1 MKTFG
6 QILRELRNQRD
17 VTGEELGKAISVSKN
32 AISNWEN
39 NRRMPDNET
48 IKAIAEYFEVST
60 DFLLGVVSSNKRKGV
75 PIPVLGRVVAGI
87 PLEAVEEI
95 LDYEEISPEL
105 AKTGEFFA
113 LEIKGTSMEP
123 RIVEGDIVVVKKQNY
138 IESGDIAV
146 VLINGEEATIKQIIK
161 QDDGILLN
169 AYNPAVYKPT
179 FYSYSQIKSL
189 PVEIIGKVVEL
200 RGKF

>member
-6 QILRELRNQRD
+6 QILRELRNQHN

-48 IKAIAEYFEVST
+48 VKAIAEYFEVST
-60 DFLLGVVSSNKRKGV
+60 DFLLGVVSSNQGKGI

-105 AKTGEFFA
+105 AKTGDFFA
-113 LEIKGTSMEP
+113 LEIRGTSMEP
-123 RIVEGDIVVVKKQNY
+123 RIVEGDIVVVKKQND

-146 VLINGEEATIKQIIK
+146 VLINGEEATIKQVIK
-161 QDDGILLN
+161 QDGGILLN
-169 AYNPAVYKPT
+169 AYNPSVYQPT
-179 FYSYSQIKSL
+179 FYSYSQIKTL